1 MYVLKGFTAESILAF
16 YRQIYDYN
24 FCSTA
29 YNIIIDKKL
38 IKVSQFVDPVLT
50 IVSCSVET
58 RL

>member
-1 MYVLKGFTAESILAF
+1 MYVLKGLTAESISAF
-16 YRQIYDYN
+16 YHQIFDYN
-24 FCSTA
+24 FCSTD

-38 IKVSQFVDPVLT
+38 IKVSQFLDPVLT